1 MRSGITRRWLRGSLL
16 ITVLLVLL
24 VEVMFLYS
32 ATRSYYN
39 GVQQTMYR
47 RFSSITGQLKM
58 YTGETSQKT
67 AASRSVALRRMVEQF
82 SDKDKYEFMLLDSY
96 GGVIASSS
104 GTDAEGIVTRTD
116 FEQAQDAVDG
126 QGIAIYRTQSG
137 EMVMAACCL
146 VPYAAE
152 DVAAMRLVTSL
163 TLVEEQLKRTVVV
176 ALIMGA
182 AVLAFTIMSGLYFVR
197 SIVVPLGQVERT
209 AAGIARGELDVR
221 LPVTGDERD
230 EVDRLRGTINQMAEG
245 LEETEK
251 MKNEFISSV
260 SHELRTPLTSIRG
273 WVETLRTLDDP
284 TDENYRKGLE
294 IINNETARLYN
305 MVEELL
311 DFSRLQNGRLKMEC
325 RPLDLVAELTDA
337 VLFCEARIQREGLL
351 LAYTEPEEM
360 IPVYADP
367 DRRSAGGRKLVRLED
382 CSPDIP
388 KLLPELR
395 RIAPNLCVKNSP
407 LFDVGETFR
416 LFGPCRTEVV
426 SLHDE
431 CKEVV
436 VYTDGT
442 GPLLTAVALE
452 LGEFSCTP
460 AEARATPCDKPFDPA
475 AYRWL
480 LIPDVALQKARLT
493 PTYLQGHADIWSPNG
508 YGFAAEKSEDT
519 LGRWLEIERIEPY
532 NPKQLKRELSGS
544 RLTIL
549 KQDFPL
555 TAAEIAARLGIREG
569 GERRIAFTKLG
580 QDYWTIRLK

>member
-1 MRSGITRRWLRGSLL
+1 MRSGITRRWLRGNLL
-16 ITVLLVLL
+16 LTVLLLVL
-24 VEVMFLYS
+24 VEGMFLYS
-32 ATRSYYN
+32 YTRSYYN
-39 GVQQTMYR
+39 GVQQTMVR

-58 YTGETSQKT
+58 YTGDTAQK
-67 AASRSVALRRMVEQF
+67 ASASRSVALRRMVEQF

-104 GTDAEGIVTRTD
+104 GTDADGIVTQSD

-126 QGIAIYRTQSG
+126 MGVAFYKTQSG
-137 EMVMAACCL
+137 EQVMSVCYL

-152 DVAAMRLVTSL
+152 DVAAMRLVTSM
-163 TLVEEQLKRTVVV
+163 TLVTRQLKNAIAVSAV
-176 ALIMGA
+176 I
-182 AVLAFTIMSGLYFVR
+182 VLAILVFTVMSGLYFVR

-209 AAGIARGELDVR
+209 AASIARGELDVR
-221 LPVTGDERD
+221 LPVTGDQRD

-351 LAYTEPEEM
+351 LAYAEPEEM

-367 DRRSAGGRKLVRLED
+367 DRLRQVFINILDNAIKYSAPGGRITVKIWQGEYKAFIEIIDQGRGIPPEDLENVKTKFYKGSNSVRGSGIGLALVDSIMTAL
-382 CSPDIP
+382 
-388 KLLPELR
+388 
-395 RIAPNLCVKNSP
+395 
-407 LFDVGETFR
+407 
-416 LFGPCRTEVV
+416 
-426 SLHDE
+426 
-431 CKEVV
+431 
-436 VYTDGT
+436 DGT
-442 GPLLTAVALE
+442 MDL
-452 LGEFSCTP
+452 
-460 AEARATPCDKPFDPA
+460 
-475 AYRWL
+475 
-480 LIPDVALQKARLT
+480 
-493 PTYLQGHADIWSPNG
+493 
-508 YGFAAEKSEDT
+508 KST
-519 LGRWLEIERIEPY
+519 LGRGTVVTLGLPIY
-532 NPKQLKRELSGS
+532 KR
-544 RLTIL
+544 
-549 KQDFPL
+549 
-555 TAAEIAARLGIREG
+555 
-569 GERRIAFTKLG
+569 
-580 QDYWTIRLK
+580 

>member
-16 ITVLLVLL
+16 MTGLLVLL
-24 VEVMFLYS
+24 VEVMVLYS

-230 EVDRLRGTINQMAEG
+230 EVDRLRGTINRMAEG

-260 SHELRTPLTSIRG
+260 SHELRTPLTAISG
-273 WVETLRTLDDP
+273 WAETLSADP
-284 TDENYRKGLE
+284 GANIDQTKRGLG
-294 IINNETARLYN
+294 IILKESRRLTT

-311 DFSRLQNGRLKMEC
+311 EFTKMQDGRFTLRVESVDLASELEDAIYTYRELFRQEGIDVSYKGPDEEVPPIVADSERMKQVFC
-325 RPLDLVAELTDA
+325 NVLDNAAKHGGSGKKIDVSAAQEDGKFVIRVRDYGA
-337 VLFCEARIQREGLL
+337 GI
-351 LAYTEPEEM
+351 PEEELPFVKQKFYKGSSRARGSG
-360 IPVYADP
+360 IGLAVCDEI
-367 DRRSAGGRKLVRLED
+367 VRLHGGTF
-382 CSPDIP
+382 DI
-388 KLLPELR
+388 
-395 RIAPNLCVKNSP
+395 AN
-407 LFDVGETFR
+407 
-416 LFGPCRTEVV
+416 
-426 SLHDE
+426 
-431 CKEVV
+431 
-436 VYTDGT
+436 
-442 GPLLTAVALE
+442 A
-452 LGEFSCTP
+452 
-460 AEARATPCDKPFDPA
+460 
-475 AYRWL
+475 
-480 LIPDVALQKARLT
+480 
-493 PTYLQGHADIWSPNG
+493 
-508 YGFAAEKSEDT
+508 
-519 LGRWLEIERIEPY
+519 
-532 NPKQLKRELSGS
+532 
-544 RLTIL
+544 
-549 KQDFPL
+549 
-555 TAAEIAARLGIREG
+555 EG
-569 GERRIAFTKLG
+569 GGAVVTIALPMA
-580 QDYWTIRLK
+580 